1 MRMRGAWIV
10 AIALLCLPAWADD
23 KSAKQGSVPAPLKA
37 EAAKYHDVTPT
48 EATTGPKPKPIVPPT
63 TAEIDRSI
71 RRGVEY
77 LLKSQHKDGSW
88 GSANSSRPPFA
99 EVNAPIPGAH
109 QGFKAAVTAMC
120 IEALLETG
128 GNDPEVVKAIDRG
141 EEYLFKNLPH
151 VRRPT
156 PREMYNVWAH
166 GYSVQSLLKM
176 LDRKP
181 EDKARQEKIKELIK
195 QQIDMLRRYE
205 VVSGG
210 WAYYE
215 FGAQTQPPSW
225 VSMSFC
231 TCALLSALH
240 DARERGFDVP
250 QPMIDKAIESVLRQ
264 RKSDFSVLYAETHVF
279 KPMKEVNRPMGSL
292 GRSQAA
298 NFAMRIWGDK
308 LVTDDVIK
316 TWLDRLFARQMWL
329 EIGRKRPV
337 PHEAWAKVAG
347 YFYYFGH
354 YYAARCI
361 DLLPEKDRPHFQEH
375 LAHIIIPLQ
384 EKDGSWWDFP
394 LYDYHQAYGTA
405 FALMTLQRTRK
416 AGT

>member
-1 MRMRGAWIV
+1 MQMRWAGLVTLM
-10 AIALLCLPAWADD
+10 AICLPAWADEHG
-23 KSAKQGSVPAPLKA
+23 SKQTVPAPLKA
-37 EAAKYHDVTPT
+37 GAAKHGGQPPR
-48 EATTGPKPKPIVPPT
+48 EATTGPKPKAITPPT
-63 TAEIDRSI
+63 TAEIDASI
-71 RRGVEY
+71 RRGIEY

-88 GSANSSRPPFA
+88 GSANSSRPPTA
-99 EVNAPIPGAH
+99 EVNAPVPGAH
-109 QGFKAAVTAMC
+109 QAFKAAVTAMC
-120 IEALLETG
+120 IEALMETG
-128 GNDPEVVKAIDRG
+128 GNDPQVLQAIDRA
-141 EEYLFKNLPH
+141 EVWLFQRLPH

-156 PREMYNVWAH
+156 PREMYNVWTH
-166 GYSVQSLLKM
+166 GYGLQCLLKM

-181 EDKARQEKIKELIK
+181 EDAARQEKINEMIK
-195 QQIDMLRRYE
+195 QQIDLLRRYE

-215 FGAQTQPPSW
+215 FGARTQPPSW
-225 VSMSFC
+225 TSMSFC
-231 TCALLSALH
+231 TCAILVALH

-264 RKSDFSVLYAETHVF
+264 RRPDFSILYAETHIY

-308 LVTDDVIK
+308 LVTDEVIK
-316 TWLDRLFARQMWL
+316 TWLDRLFARQLWV

-361 DLLPEKDRPHFQEH
+361 ELLPEKDRPHFQDQ
-375 LAHIIIPLQ
+375 LAHLIIPLQ

-394 LYDYHQAYGTA
+394 IYDYHQAYGTA

-416 AGT
+416 VGS